1 MGFSHKNTKKQ
12 KHKKNKTNKTNKTN
26 KIINNRKNLKKQ
38 KKPLNKRSF
47 HGGVI
52 GYDVNGNRLQP
63 SKYTKKEDVMQF
75 WLAYFNNDFEKM
87 KKFKLIILKMTEI
100 TRLSSPYLCNYLQ
113 EKISVF
119 DVTQYAI
126 DYGYKPTICFVTILC
141 SYLSSLLEYTCTL
154 LVKGGR
160 AVQLAL
166 SMKERYDPIFKKI
179 YIPTRLMRKYP
190 SNDMDI
196 LILPETGRPQDSQL
210 LALRIGEFIDWLTT
224 LSQQGVTQDFF
235 SLIHLPKVKFPVES
249 NPEIP
254 KEGSIIKLSIRMMD
268 RGYVAVS
275 DIGYITS
282 EHTNIFDTNP
292 IRTVIDDN
300 PENPGYLLSVNP
312 QNIFLEKTYY
322 AVKYNSRQY
331 NNQSE
336 LNRFRASLHR
346 SYNFLLDDLT
356 DNIYAALSE
365 SEQSQQVKPD
375 IKNKLIS
382 YYFDKLQK
390 LIPSV
395 VEFEVS
401 VEELIAFVNGPT
413 PIYLSS

>member
-12 KHKKNKTNKTNKTN
+12 KHKKNKTNKTNNKNKKGNKNKTG
-26 KIINNRKNLKKQ
+26 K
-38 KKPLNKRSF
+38 NKRGF

-52 GYDVNGNRLQP
+52 GYDVNGNRLQS
-63 SKYTKKEDVMQF
+63 SKYTKVKDVMQF
-75 WLAYFNNDFEKM
+75 WLAYFNGDFEKM
-87 KKFKLIILKMTEI
+87 KKFKLMILKMTEI
-100 TRLSSPYLCNYLQ
+100 TRLSSPYFCNDLQ
-113 EKISVF
+113 QKIPAF

-126 DYGYKPTICFVTILC
+126 DYGYKPTICFVTLLL

-166 SMKERYDPIFKKI
+166 SNTKRYDPIFKKK
-179 YIPTRLMRKYP
+179 YIPTTLIRKYP

-196 LILPETGRPQDSQL
+196 LILPEKTERPQHQDSQL

-224 LSQQGVTQDFF
+224 LKQQEVTQDFF

-322 AVKYNSRQY
+322 AIKYNSRQY
-331 NNQSE
+331 SNQPE
-336 LNRFRASLHR
+336 LNKFRESLHR
-346 SYNFLLDDLT
+346 SYNFILDDLT
-356 DNIYAALSE
+356 YNIYAALSRFE
-365 SEQSQQVKPD
+365 KTQISVEINERLQI
-375 IKNKLIS
+375 IKNRLIS
-382 YYFDKLQK
+382 YYFDELQK
-390 LIPSV
+390 FIPSI

-401 VEELIAFVNGPT
+401 VDQLIAFVNGTTPT
-413 PIYLSS
+413 Y